1 MDELEAA
8 EGEGAGGEETWQ
20 ASQGGSDSCRSE
32 ALTDDDDE
40 APGESIGGLA
50 SELEAEG
57 GRPNDD
63 ASRQRVRAEQRISDR
78 RQGRDGTAARAEL
91 AERQV
96 AWSRAERAARRERTT
111 GD

>member
-50 SELEAEG
+50 SEPK
-57 GRPNDD
+57 R
-63 ASRQRVRAEQRISDR
+63 RAGD
-78 RQGRDGTAARAEL
+78 
-91 AERQV
+91 
-96 AWSRAERAARRERTT
+96 RTT
-111 GD
+111 KRVGRESERSKG